1 MRGSMETIENLKQH
15 ILDSIERKAERL
27 KRLANTIWL
36 YAEPSLQ
43 EFRSAEL
50 LARELETAGFR
61 IDRQA
66 GGLETA
72 FVATFGKGGPVLAT
86 YAEYDAT
93 PEQSQAPLPF
103 PSPVLAGAPG
113 FHDMHNGLGVGAIG
127 AALAIKEVLEREKL
141 PGTIKVFGTPAEKYF
156 TGKPYMNRAGL
167 FEGLDAVVAW
177 HPGTSTDAETGWG
190 YKFLAVQMEKFIFKA
205 TSVTGTRP
213 WEGTSALDGLT
224 LMDVAV
230 QYMKEH
236 ILPPTAF
243 FTIHSVVAEG
253 NRCPNATP
261 ARAEAWYQ
269 WRAVKYEYVQRI
281 REGLLRCAQGAAIAT
296 GTEFKT
302 EFMSAN
308 DVVVPNIVLAKAM
321 HRNIELVGAPRFNDA
336 DKAFAREI
344 EKNLGWQPSD
354 EPFKLTTKPP
364 SGEVHI
370 GASDDYA
377 EFSWVA
383 PTHRVYVTYTM
394 PKVPHWASTAFACM
408 NIGHQSVLTGAKLVA
423 CTLLDLYMD
432 PVLLQEAKKEFL
444 ERTENT
450 NWTCLI
456 PKDQETPRAPRLPDE
471 HYAALRQAAKPF
483 ALDYVE

>member
-1 MRGSMETIENLKQH
+1 MEAIEGLKKN
-15 ILDSIERKAERL
+15 ILESIDRKSDRL
-27 KRLANTIWL
+27 KRLANTVWL

-50 LARELETAGFR
+50 LAKELEAAGFHIQR
-61 IDRQA
+61 EA

-72 FVATFGKGGPVLAT
+72 FVATFGSGAPVLAT

-93 PEQSQAPLPF
+93 PGQSQAPVPY
-103 PSPVLAGAPG
+103 PSPVLAGGPG
-113 FHDMHNGLGVGAIG
+113 FHDMHNGLGVGAVG
-127 AALAIKEVLEREKL
+127 AALAIKEVLAKEQI
-141 PGTIKVFGTPAEKYF
+141 PGTIKVFGTPAEKFF
-156 TGKPYMNRAGL
+156 TGKPYMNHAGL

-243 FTIHSVVAEG
+243 FTIHSVIAEG

-269 WRAVKYEYVQRI
+269 WRAVSYADVQHI

-296 GTEFKT
+296 GTEFET

-321 HRNIELVGAPRFNDA
+321 HKNIELVGPPKFTDA
-336 DKAFAREI
+336 DKSFAREI
-344 EKNLGWQPSD
+344 QKTLGWQPTD
-354 EPFKLTTKPP
+354 EPFDLKIKPP
-364 SGEVHI
+364 SGEVRI

-423 CTLLDLYMD
+423 CTLLDLYLD
-432 PVLLQEAKKEFL
+432 STLLEQAKTEFA
-444 ERTENT
+444 ERTEKVG
-450 NWTCLI
+450 WQCLI
-456 PKDQETPRAPRLPDE
+456 PKDRKSPTEPRLPE
-471 HYAALRQAAKPF
+471 QHYEALRQAAAPLG
-483 ALDYVE
+483 LDYIE